1 MSEEEMTV
9 KQKQQAAIGRRN
21 FINTVLGG
29 VLAAIAGWI
38 SGSLPKGT
46 EIPEEED
53 SSPTSAEARIS
64 ALEAEVARLAEALLE
79 AGATQPLGELEGEQG
94 ERVVFHKSE
103 LTIRNQ
109 EGVLLN
115 LVAPSG
121 AVGIRFY
128 KDFDFGNEVHTNPWH
143 MGYIEANEGYQCL
156 AILRDWGFTAA
167 LWDAD
172 GRLSLGRLDPHPP
185 SNPPAKAR
193 VYVRGTVDEVQTLVE
208 ASPDQTADIFQVL
221 GRFRTTNLAVNSAGN
236 LVIGSPDDPT
246 MVILHDTQDGSAYFL
261 KVTSGQLI
269 LTEV

>member
-1 MSEEEMTV
+1 M
-9 KQKQQAAIGRRN
+9 
-21 FINTVLGG
+21 
-29 VLAAIAGWI
+29 
-38 SGSLPKGT
+38 PKGT

-53 SSPTSAEARIS
+53 SSPISAEARIS